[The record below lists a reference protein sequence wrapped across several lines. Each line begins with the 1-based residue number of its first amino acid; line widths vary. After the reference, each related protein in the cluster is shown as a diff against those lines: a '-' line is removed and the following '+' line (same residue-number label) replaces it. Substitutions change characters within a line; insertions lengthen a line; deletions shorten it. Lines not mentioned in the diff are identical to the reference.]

1 MLVHVLPVTDVHSIG
16 LMLNKMKPFKPSV
29 TFFAG
34 LKEKN
39 RKERQK
45 KKDFAWKK
53 KLVRRRRKENVKKR
67 QLEKRQKRKPG
78 EELRKNKC

>member
-1 MLVHVLPVTDVHSIG
+1 MYVLPDTYVHSIRV
-16 LMLNKMKPFKPSV
+16 MLNKMKPFKPSF

-34 LKEKN
+34 LKEKS

-45 KKDFAWKK
+45 KRDCVWKK

-67 QLEKRQKRKPG
+67 QLEKRQKRKPE

>member
-1 MLVHVLPVTDVHSIG
+1 MPVLSVTIEF
-16 LMLNKMKPFKPSV
+16 MLNKMKPFKPSV

-34 LKEKN
+34 LKEKS

-45 KKDFAWKK
+45 KKDFVWKK

-67 QLEKRQKRKPG
+67 QLEKGQKRKPG